1 EAETKEDVDAL
12 RHLQL
17 HKAQYDVLVREATEM
32 GGLDGVVLLGDA
44 PPEDDGSAPVSST
57 GYTPQVPHSLSDA
70 GLSVSF
76 MFDLVL
82 RTLYKGGRRAGGD
95 WAASMKLP
103 FSVLAPILPAMRKQG
118 LIDIVGQR
126 GAAGDAGYEY
136 ELKPPKGTDAL
147 QDALDR
153 TTYVGPAPV
162 PFGDYLESVSAQ
174 TIRNF
179 VVTRRNIEH
188 AFRDLI
194 MTPEL

>member
-1 EAETKEDVDAL
+1 FWGRPMRFILSPEYHKQMLRLKDHAGDCYVRPGEYLHHMYVDGVKYVIVPALLECLTEAETKEDVDAL

-82 RTLYKGGRRAGGD
+82 RTLYQGGRRAGGD
-95 WAASMKLP
+95 LAAS
-103 FSVLAPILPAMRKQG
+103 
-118 LIDIVGQR
+118 
-126 GAAGDAGYEY
+126 
-136 ELKPPKGTDAL
+136 
-147 QDALDR
+147 
-153 TTYVGPAPV
+153 
-162 PFGDYLESVSAQ
+162 
-174 TIRNF
+174 
-179 VVTRRNIEH
+179 
-188 AFRDLI
+188 
-194 MTPEL
+194 